1 MPQQDFRFKV
11 NQATE
16 ARLIDLELETID
28 RDPTLEGAFR
38 TAAVIADQIGAKA
51 K

>member
-1 MPQQDFRFKV
+1 V

-28 RDPTLEGAFR
+28 RDSTLESAFR
-38 TAAVIADQIGAKA
+38 MAAVIADQIAM
-51 K
+51 